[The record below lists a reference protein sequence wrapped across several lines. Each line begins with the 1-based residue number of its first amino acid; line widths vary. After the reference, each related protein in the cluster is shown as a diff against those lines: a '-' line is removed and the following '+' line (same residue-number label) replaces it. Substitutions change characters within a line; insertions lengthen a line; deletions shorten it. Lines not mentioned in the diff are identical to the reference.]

1 MSLVMTTLRRM
12 GQVSLGVGVRREMGM
27 ERGGGGQTSHVSTSS
42 TGVRDYIHVVD
53 LAKGHIA
60 ALKKLKEQCGCRV
73 GNSGRK
79 RLEYRVK
86 GAHRVKETPI
96 NICSLGQI
104 YNLGTGTGYS
114 VLQMV
119 QAMEKASGKKV
130 GPTHA
135 IGTPVQPSPPATLHV
150 SA

>member
-60 ALKKLKEQCGCRV
+60 ALKKLKEQCGCR
-73 GNSGRK
+73 
-79 RLEYRVK
+79 
-86 GAHRVKETPI
+86 
-96 NICSLGQI
+96 I